1 MNNSQLQAMID
12 EFGDRIAIIQF
23 DNQCKIYIGYEG
35 SPVRSVEDL
44 QFKTVGGFDMVG
56 VPHKVMN
63 PRDEGKL
70 NAIHWH
76 CTHLIH
82 QIVVM
87 GEDCADYRLDPM
99 EFVS

>member
-1 MNNSQLQAMID
+1 MLKERKASVYTMNNSQLQAMID

-63 PRDEGKL
+63 PRDEGKHNL
-70 NAIHWH
+70 HPLQRSDESDWCNANELH
-76 CTHLIH
+76 
-82 QIVVM
+82 
-87 GEDCADYRLDPM
+87 
-99 EFVS
+99 